1 MRKYLWILFTIL
13 CCLPMVVMASEVP
26 EISSEAAILYQLN
39 EDQVIYEKNSEEILA
54 PASLTKV
61 MTTYVALEKI
71 TDLDQTVTLT
81 SEMFQGLAESN
92 ASVAG
97 FSVGETVT
105 YRDLLYGSL
114 FPSGGDATQALAILL
129 YDNQENFVA
138 RMNEKA
144 KEIGMKQ
151 THFENTTGLPDEN
164 HYSTAS
170 DMALLLKTAL
180 KDPTFYELFTT
191 EKYTTS
197 NGRHT
202 WIPSYLK
209 TANIYGI
216 TVDSI
221 LGGKTG
227 FTNEAGYC
235 LASIATYDGV
245 DYLLVT
251 MHAPTDGSRAGA
263 ILNSKT
269 IYDYFGTHYGYQ
281 TVVQKNTPI
290 YTIKTKKYAN
300 QPEVSLVSYED
311 ISYYLPNEFD
321 PSQLEIS
328 YEGIEE
334 ADYQT
339 KKEDKAGT
347 ITYTYEGTV
356 LGSVPVYSL
365 QDISFDLG
373 LFFQMNWYWFVL
385 VFLFFLFVIKIVRT
399 KQRKRKKKRKKK

>member
-1 MRKYLWILFTIL
+1 MRKYVWIFFVIL
-13 CCLPMVVMASEVP
+13 CCYPMIVLASEVP

-39 EDQVIYEKNSEEILA
+39 EDQVIYEKNSHETLA
-54 PASLTKV
+54 PASLTKI
-61 MTTYVALEKI
+61 MTVFISLEKI
-71 TDLDQTVTLT
+71 KNLDQEVTLT
-81 SEMFQGLAESN
+81 GEMFQGLREEN
-92 ASVAG
+92 ASIAG
-97 FSVGETVT
+97 FFVGETVT
-105 YRDLLYGSL
+105 YRDLLYGAL

-129 YDNQENFVA
+129 YESKENFVV

-144 KEIGMKQ
+144 KEIGMEQ
-151 THFENTTGLPDEN
+151 THFENETGLPDDN

-180 KDPTFYELFTT
+180 QNKTFYELFTT
-191 EKYTTS
+191 KEYTTS

-209 TANIYGI
+209 TANTYGI

-269 IYDYFGTHYGYQ
+269 IYDYFGTHYSYQ
-281 TVVQKNTPI
+281 NIVQKDTPI
-290 YTIKTKKYAN
+290 YTIKTKKYAD

-321 PSQLEIS
+321 SSHLELS

-339 KKEDKAGT
+339 KKENKAGT

-356 LGSVPVYSL
+356 LGSVPVYFL

-399 KQRKRKKKRKKK
+399 RQKERKKRKKKK